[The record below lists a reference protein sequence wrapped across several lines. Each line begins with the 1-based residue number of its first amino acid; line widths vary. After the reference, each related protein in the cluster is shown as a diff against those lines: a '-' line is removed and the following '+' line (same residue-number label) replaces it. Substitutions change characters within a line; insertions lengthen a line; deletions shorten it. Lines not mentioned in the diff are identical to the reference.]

1 MENTYERKQRVLKIL
16 EESTTLEEVLDGVNQ
31 LIILANDIKEHYDF
45 GVVCT
50 GGKWFPKAWGDLPLN
65 VQRELTDL
73 GISLMKLKSILKK
86 DSMEQ
91 KMWKSNVE
99 FRKSLD
105 LV

>member
-1 MENTYERKQRVLKIL
+1 M
-16 EESTTLEEVLDGVNQ
+16 
-31 LIILANDIKEHYDF
+31 
-45 GVVCT
+45 
-50 GGKWFPKAWGDLPLN
+50 KW
-65 VQRELTDL
+65 
-73 GISLMKLKSILKK
+73 KSILKK